1 MPTWPR
7 NMRKP
12 PSCTFPKL
20 SKVSW
25 RRARGKGVSP
35 SSLALCVWSGLSPH
49 TATLIFMRVGYYQNN
64 PEFGKVAENLE
75 RIAVALETTEADLL
89 VLPELCA
96 TGYQFGSPDEVR
108 GLAEPVPSGRT
119 TKRLLDLAKHRQMV
133 IVAGLPEQAGTA
145 SYNSAVVVGPQGFI
159 GCYRKTHLF
168 FEETLLFTPG
178 DTGFHVWDI
187 GPAKIGVMICFD
199 WYYPEAARTLALKG
213 ADIICHPSNL
223 VLPNCP
229 DSMPVRCLENRV
241 FAVTCN
247 RTGSEARHGK
257 DRLTYIGSSEIVSP
271 RGAILHRAPRDQE
284 ALCVVEIDPVEARNK
299 SVTPYN
305 DLLRD
310 RRESLYT

>member
-1 MPTWPR
+1 
-7 NMRKP
+7 
-12 PSCTFPKL
+12 
-20 SKVSW
+20 
-25 RRARGKGVSP
+25 
-35 SSLALCVWSGLSPH
+35 
-49 TATLIFMRVGYYQNN
+49 MRVGYYQNN
-64 PEFGKVAENLE
+64 PEFGKVDDNLD
-75 RIAVALETTEADLL
+75 RIAAALRTAEADLL

-96 TGYQFGSPDEVR
+96 SGYQFVSKDEVR
-108 GLAEPVPSGRT
+108 ELSEAVPDGRT
-119 TKRLLDLAKHRQMV
+119 TTRLLDLAKQTQMV
-133 IVAGLPEQAGTA
+133 IVAGLPERSG
-145 SYNSAVVVGPQGFI
+145 SVCYNSAVAVGPRGFI

-168 FEETLLFTPG
+168 FEETLFFNPG
-178 DTGFHVWDI
+178 DTGFQVWEI
-187 GPAKIGVMICFD
+187 GQAKIGIMICFD

-257 DRLTYIGSSEIVSP
+257 DRLTYIGNSEIVSP

-284 ALCVVEIDPVEARNK
+284 ALCVVEIDPAEARNK

-310 RRESLYT
+310 RREALYS

>member
-1 MPTWPR
+1 
-7 NMRKP
+7 
-12 PSCTFPKL
+12 
-20 SKVSW
+20 
-25 RRARGKGVSP
+25 
-35 SSLALCVWSGLSPH
+35 
-49 TATLIFMRVGYYQNN
+49 MRVGYYQNN
-64 PEFGKVAENLE
+64 PEFGKVAENLD
-75 RIAVALETTEADLL
+75 RIAAALETAAADLL

-96 TGYQFGSPDEVR
+96 SGYQFVSTEEVR
-108 GLAEPVPSGRT
+108 DLAEPVPSGRT

-133 IVAGLPEQAGTA
+133 IVAGLPEQAGTTF
-145 SYNSAVVVGPQGFI
+145 YNSAVAVGPQGFI

-168 FEETLLFTPG
+168 FEETLFFTPG

-247 RTGSEARHGK
+247 RTGSEARQGK
-257 DRLTYIGSSEIVSP
+257 ARLTYIGSSEIVSP

-284 ALCVVEIDPVEARNK
+284 ALCVVEIDPAEARNK